1 MHIDSCSDRGASP
14 RRAGESIVWRAGK
27 ARDEGTKATP
37 CAIPIIILW
46 VLRARTRHLKNLDPV
61 EMSLFFISSTSSSSL
76 IHHFSRKVMNE
87 NAFSFITYSVSIRSP
102 PPPSLR
108 AHILHHSPHT
118 PSHILHRAHNTH
130 APPSRRL
137 RRPPPM
143 VPHVGRRERAS
154 TARPNLLHTHTHTHT
169 HTCSWVR
176 TRAGKGRGTG
186 SYTLTNTHTR
196 PHARGFHSVSLQRGN
211 LPPCF

>member
-169 HTCSWVR
+169 HMLMGAHARRQRQRHRLLHTHEHSHKAAR
-176 TRAGKGRGTG
+176 TRF
-186 SYTLTNTHTR
+186 S
-196 PHARGFHSVSLQRGN
+196 
-211 LPPCF
+211 

>member
-1 MHIDSCSDRGASP
+1 MGCLAHRQLQQSWRQPPSCWRKYRWAGGQSARRGDKGYTVRHPDNHPLGSQGANS
-14 RRAGESIVWRAGK
+14 SFYDIFH
-27 ARDEGTKATP
+27 
-37 CAIPIIILW
+37 
-46 VLRARTRHLKNLDPV
+46 LRL
-61 EMSLFFISSTSSSSL
+61 
-76 IHHFSRKVMNE
+76 HHFSRKVMNE

-118 PSHILHRAHNTH
+118 PSHILHRAHNTD

-154 TARPNLLHTHTHTHT
+154 TARPNLLHTHIHTHT
-169 HTCSWVR
+169 HAHGCARAQAKAEAQALTHSHKAAR
-176 TRAGKGRGTG
+176 TRF
-186 SYTLTNTHTR
+186 S
-196 PHARGFHSVSLQRGN
+196 
-211 LPPCF
+211 